1 MSAPPRDARYD
12 AGPGDAAWHR
22 RLREPGLVAIS
33 LLCALILPVPAH
45 AQAVNYDDLEQL
57 LGEPVTT
64 SATGKLQRV
73 SEVPANMVIITA
85 DDIRRSGADNIP
97 DILQFVAGLNV
108 RRYGFAAAD
117 VGVRGYNET
126 SNPRLLVLVNGQQV
140 YLDDLGRT
148 QWYTLPVQL
157 DEIRQIEVIKGPST
171 ALYGFNAASGV
182 INIITYN
189 PLYDSVNTA
198 TVRFGTQDY
207 KALSAVG
214 TVPIT
219 DMGAVRVSVDGFRAN
234 DFDPVTVNPDD
245 LPYRAS
251 PERGAVNID
260 GRLRVAPGVELFASG
275 AVVNTRAWEA
285 TASPY
290 YGTDYQRTNWS
301 RLGMSDDTRLG
312 LLGLS
317 AYRNELRYTYSG
329 FSERVDLHDTV
340 YVVQASDVVK
350 PAASQTF
357 RLGLDY
363 RNNAATSSDSLAGRI
378 GYEVF
383 SASLMWDWQ
392 IIPSLTLTNAVRFD
406 HFVLN
411 QDGALLVGTGYTSS
425 SYNDRAIN
433 QPSFNSGLVWKGSEQ
448 DTFRLL
454 AARGLQLPSIYDLGL
469 QDVEV
474 YANQNQTDFFVGQ
487 PKLNATAISNAEFDW
502 DRSLPAVL
510 STIRLAVF
518 AQRTDDIISNPYE
531 ATPVDI
537 GPLPNGTQ
545 GMILPA
551 ANVGNSS
558 ALGGELGLHGEAPF
572 GLRWNASYSHIS
584 IFDHLSINRGG
595 VYSPQEYRSG
605 TPAHVVVLGVGYTR
619 GAWEVNLQG
628 RWQSHFTD
636 FAANPTGSTLVP
648 VTIGNYV
655 VLNGRLAY
663 KVTRNATLALSVLQ
677 FDNSH
682 TLEAAAPPVER
693 RIFLSATTGF

>member
-1 MSAPPRDARYD
+1 MPATPFRRRCEAGSAGAASRRRRT
-12 AGPGDAAWHR
+12 PGSIAFT
-22 RLREPGLVAIS
+22 LSCILVA
-33 LLCALILPVPAH
+33 AAPAH

-57 LGEPVTT
+57 LGEAVTT

-85 DDIRRSGADNIP
+85 EDIRRSGADNIP

-157 DEIRQIEVIKGPST
+157 GEIRQIEVIKGPST

-182 INIITYN
+182 INIITYD
-189 PLYDSVNTA
+189 PLYDTVDTA
-198 TVRFGTQDY
+198 TARVGTQDY

-214 TVPIT
+214 TVPIAAI
-219 DMGAVRVSVDGFRAN
+219 GAVRVSIDGFRASEFN
-234 DFDPVTVNPDD
+234 PVTVYPDD
-245 LPYRAS
+245 LLYRSS
-251 PERGAVNID
+251 PERGDVNID
-260 GRLRVAPGVELFASG
+260 GRLRIASGVELFASG
-275 AVVNTRAWEA
+275 AVVNTRVWEA

-301 RLGMSDDTRLG
+301 RLGASADERFG

-317 AYRNELRYTYSG
+317 VYRNELRYSYDG
-329 FSERVDLHDTV
+329 FTEREDLHDTV

-350 PAASQTF
+350 LASSQTIRF
-357 RLGLDY
+357 GLDY
-363 RNNAATSSDSLAGRI
+363 RNNIATSSDVLAGRV
-378 GYEVF
+378 GYEVV
-383 SASLMWDWQ
+383 SASAMWDWQ
-392 IIPSLTLTNAVRFD
+392 ITPGLSLTNAVRFD
-406 HFVLN
+406 NFRLN
-411 QDGALLVGTGYTSS
+411 QGGKLLPASGYTSS

-433 QPSFNSGLVWKGSEQ
+433 QPSFNSGLVWKATEQ

-474 YANQNQTDFFVGQ
+474 YHNQDQTDFFVGQ
-487 PKLNATAISNAEFDW
+487 PRLGATAISNVELDW
-502 DRSLPAVL
+502 DRSMPTIL
-510 STIRLAVF
+510 STIRLAAF

-531 ATPVDI
+531 ANPIDI
-537 GPLPNGTQ
+537 GPLPNGTE
-545 GMILPA
+545 GLIIPA
-551 ANVGNSS
+551 ADVGNS
-558 ALGGELGLHGEAPF
+558 AARGGEVGLNGQAPS
-572 GLRWNASYSHIS
+572 GLRWTASYSYIS
-584 IFDHLSINRGG
+584 ISDHLSINQDGI
-595 VYSPQEYRSG
+595 YSPQDYQNG
-605 TPAHVVVLGVGYTR
+605 APAHVVVLGAGYTR
-619 GAWEVNLQG
+619 GPWEMDLQG

-636 FAANPTGSTLVP
+636 FRANPNGATLLP

-655 VLNGRLAY
+655 VLNARLAY
-663 KVTRNATLALSVLQ
+663 KVTRNATLALSALQ
-677 FDNSH
+677 FDNSQI
-682 TLEAAAPPVER
+682 LEAAAPPVER
-693 RIFLSATTGF
+693 RIFLSATVGF